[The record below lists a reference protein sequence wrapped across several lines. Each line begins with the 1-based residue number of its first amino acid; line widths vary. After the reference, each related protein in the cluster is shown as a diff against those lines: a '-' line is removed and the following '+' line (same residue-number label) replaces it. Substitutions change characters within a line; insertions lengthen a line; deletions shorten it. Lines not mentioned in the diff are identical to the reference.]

1 MVFRLTYKLLVYPIL
16 KGISL
21 LPFPVLYRLS
31 NFLYLVLYH
40 LVGYRKKVVRVNLQN
55 SFPDKTDA
63 WRRDVERKF
72 YRHLTDMFLE
82 TFKGMSLSKEELL
95 KRMTNNPQEIYD
107 KAFAEGRSSIIV
119 MSHKGNWEW
128 VSMSAQL
135 HAKQKAQCI
144 YKQLK
149 NPFFEKLTQGIR
161 SKYGTILIPMEQT
174 LRVLAGQ
181 SGMVTA
187 TAFIG
192 DQNPSNGK
200 NAYWTKFLNQ
210 DTAFMWGT
218 EKIARKTNQE
228 VWYLQVRK
236 IKRGYYEAHT
246 RLLCSNPAET
256 KEGEITELLVRA
268 TEEDIMS
275 QPENWLWSHR
285 RWKYKKPD

>member
-1 MVFRLTYKLLVYPIL
+1 MTYKLLVYPIL

-40 LVGYRKKVVRVNLQN
+40 LAGYRKKVVRVNLQN

>member
-1 MVFRLTYKLLVYPIL
+1 LTYKLLVYPIL

>member
-1 MVFRLTYKLLVYPIL
+1 MTYKLLVYPIL

>member
-1 MVFRLTYKLLVYPIL
+1 MTYKLLVYPIL

-31 NFLYLVLYH
+31 NFLYFVLYH
-40 LVGYRKKVVRVNLQN
+40 LAGYRKKVVRVNLQN

>member
-1 MVFRLTYKLLVYPIL
+1 LTYKLLVYPIL

-40 LVGYRKKVVRVNLQN
+40 LAGYRKKVVRVNLQN

>member
-1 MVFRLTYKLLVYPIL
+1 MTYKLLVYPIL

-31 NFLYLVLYH
+31 NFLYFVLYH
-40 LVGYRKKVVRVNLQN
+40 LAGYRKKVVRVNLQN

-128 VSMSAQL
+128 VCMSAQL

-200 NAYWTKFLNQ
+200 NAYWAKFLNQ

>member
-1 MVFRLTYKLLVYPIL
+1 MTYKLLVYPIL

-40 LVGYRKKVVRVNLQN
+40 LAGYRKKVVRVNLQN

-128 VSMSAQL
+128 VCMSAQL